1 LVIRV
6 YLKAPETRVTGS
18 NKLKGQI
25 MQRIIITYG
34 AISGFIVIT
43 NMIIGF
49 IVSGQQGFLA
59 SETFGYLVMLVA
71 LSMIF
76 FGIKRHR
83 DIELGGVIKFLP
95 AFLMGLGIAAI
106 AGIMYVTVWEIY
118 LEVTDHAF
126 IENYIEGVL
135 KAKREAGV
143 TGADY
148 DLVVESMNQ
157 VRESYGNILYR
168 LPVTFL
174 EIFPIGAVV
183 SIVSAA
189 VLRFPSILPAKA

>member
-1 LVIRV
+1 
-6 YLKAPETRVTGS
+6 
-18 NKLKGQI
+18 